1 MFWRRRRMSGFSSEI
16 KSHIDMETDRL
27 QGEGMSFA
35 EARAA
40 ALREFGNPTT
50 SAERFFETSPAT
62 FLDALVREVRYAA
75 RVLAKNPGFT
85 LMAVL
90 SLALGIGANTAIFQ
104 LVDAVRLRMLP
115 VKDPQ
120 ELAQV
125 QLVSMAKVRGS
136 RSGATPSPSGL
147 GTDPLAT
154 ASFLA
159 DFRLGPRRF

>member
-1 MFWRRRRMSGFSSEI
+1 MLWRRRRMRDFSSEI
-16 KSHIDMETDRL
+16 QSHIDMETDRL

-40 ALREFGNPTT
+40 ALREFGSPTT
-50 SAERFFETSPAT
+50 SAERFFESSPAAL
-62 FLDALVREVRYAA
+62 LDPLVRDVRYAS
-75 RVLAKNPGFT
+75 RVLVKNPGFT
-85 LMAVL
+85 LTAVL

-125 QLVSMAKVRGS
+125 QLVSMKGVRGS
-136 RSGATPSPSGL
+136 RM
-147 GTDPLAT
+147 
-154 ASFLA
+154 
-159 DFRLGPRRF
+159 GPDTLTNPVWEQ